1 MKMKSLRHI
10 HLLGGVLLVA
20 GCALLLSGCLG
31 FGGGSGSSTEIT
43 TGQVGVATTLTS
55 LADADG
61 QAIVVSPADKYSSFQ
76 SKDPFIQQQVTT
88 ATTST
93 SPTTSSTTT
102 TTTTTSTSSST
113 TTTSSTSTTS
123 TSSTTST
130 TSFFTHMLQILQV
143 HDVSGTAAVTF
154 QVDNNV
160 YQDQHVGATVSTS
173 WGDVKVVDIN
183 VAAKQ
188 VTLLFDGQSKTMN
201 ELELYYQ

>member
-88 ATTST
+88 STTAAATTST
-93 SPTTSSTTT
+93 SRARYTSANRWPDRPDR
-102 TTTTTSTSSST
+102 SSPQWPARRPK
-113 TTTSSTSTTS
+113 SS
-123 TSSTTST
+123 
-130 TSFFTHMLQILQV
+130 
-143 HDVSGTAAVTF
+143 GP
-154 QVDNNV
+154 
-160 YQDQHVGATVSTS
+160 
-173 WGDVKVVDIN
+173 
-183 VAAKQ
+183 
-188 VTLLFDGQSKTMN
+188 
-201 ELELYYQ
+201 

>member
-1 MKMKSLRHI
+1 
-10 HLLGGVLLVA
+10 
-20 GCALLLSGCLG
+20 
-31 FGGGSGSSTEIT
+31 
-43 TGQVGVATTLTS
+43 
-55 LADADG
+55 
-61 QAIVVSPADKYSSFQ
+61 
-76 SKDPFIQQQVTT
+76 
-88 ATTST
+88 
-93 SPTTSSTTT
+93 
-102 TTTTTSTSSST
+102 
-113 TTTSSTSTTS
+113 
-123 TSSTTST
+123 
-130 TSFFTHMLQILQV
+130 MLQILQV